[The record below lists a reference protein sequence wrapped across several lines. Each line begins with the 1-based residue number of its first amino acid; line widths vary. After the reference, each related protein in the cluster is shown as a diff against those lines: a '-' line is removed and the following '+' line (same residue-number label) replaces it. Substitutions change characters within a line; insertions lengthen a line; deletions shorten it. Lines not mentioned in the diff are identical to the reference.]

1 MPSEI
6 GVKEGAHDQ
15 KASVDPTASST
26 SLPLSNDET
35 NHHKRNAFSEL
46 MSPKSSKQAKPS
58 TTESGI
64 ARRSEKKKPHFR
76 GTGLLEYI
84 LEPTKFPSNIVIR
97 HNDKTVLIQD
107 AFPKATVHLL
117 LLPRDS
123 SKWLLNPRDAFDD
136 VEFLAMMRQE
146 AEAAVQIAASEL
158 YRLISPFSESCKA
171 RLAAME
177 NDTPPEL
184 LPPGRD
190 FTKDVR
196 VGIHAHPSM
205 AHLHV
210 HIISRDMHSDR
221 MKHQKH
227 YNSFNTDFFI
237 PLDDFP
243 LAKDDRRRQTA
254 YQNANLKSEF
264 RCWRCGRLFGNKFK
278 LLKGHLDEEFEEWK
292 RE

>member
-1 MPSEI
+1 MPSAI
-6 GVKEGAHDQ
+6 GHKDSAHDQ
-15 KASVDPTASST
+15 KASVDPTTSSP
-26 SLPLSNDET
+26 SLPSSKDET

-58 TTESGI
+58 TTESG
-64 ARRSEKKKPHFR
+64 KPGKKPHFR
-76 GTGLLEYI
+76 GTSLLEYI
-84 LEPTKFPSNIVIR
+84 LEPTKFPSHIVIR

-146 AEAAVQIAASEL
+146 AEAAVKIAASEL
-158 YRLISPFSESCKA
+158 SRLISPYSESCKA

-190 FTKDVR
+190 FTKDLR

-243 LAKDDRRRQTA
+243 LAKDDERRQTA
-254 YQNANLKSEF
+254 YQNANLKSEY
-264 RCWRCGRLFGNKFK
+264 RCWRCGRVFGNKFK
-278 LLKGHLDEEFEEWK
+278 LLKEHLEEEFEEWK
-292 RE
+292 KE

>member
-1 MPSEI
+1 MPSAI
-6 GVKEGAHDQ
+6 GGKDDAHEQ
-15 KASVDPTASST
+15 TASVDPMTSSPSA
-26 SLPLSNDET
+26 SLPLSKDET

-58 TTESGI
+58 TTESG
-64 ARRSEKKKPHFR
+64 KPGKKPHFR

-146 AEAAVQIAASEL
+146 AEAAVKIAASEL
-158 YRLISPFSESCKA
+158 CRLISPFSESCKA

-177 NDTPPEL
+177 NDTPPDQ

-190 FTKDVR
+190 FE
-196 VGIHAHPSM
+196 IC
-205 AHLHV
+205 
-210 HIISRDMHSDR
+210 
-221 MKHQKH
+221 
-227 YNSFNTDFFI
+227 I
-237 PLDDFP
+237 P
-243 LAKDDRRRQTA
+243 TA
-254 YQNANLKSEF
+254 
-264 RCWRCGRLFGNKFK
+264 
-278 LLKGHLDEEFEEWK
+278 
-292 RE
+292 